1 MNSFVSILG
10 TNKPVIAT
18 PIATPFTG
26 YKFDVADV
34 SSNTAF
40 VYNYATL
47 KWDGNFNNCSISSN
61 VKKYGTGSISFN
73 NTQAYNS
80 AGSSYLKI
88 PPITASNISNGLS
101 ITFWVNANS
110 SNTVPYL
117 FDFARSDFTNSNNM
131 LCHYIPNGSNGD
143 LIFYP
148 DVNRIPYI
156 QVSNVIRFNQWQHIA
171 ITINKSKLITI
182 YVDAVSKH
190 SITTSNDP
198 LPSNVYPKNNCIVGA
213 SFYPNVGTVG
223 NMDNFYLYNKVL
235 TNAEITN
242 IYNNVLE

>member
-47 KWDGNFNNCSISSN
+47 KWDGNFNNCSISSS

-73 NTQAYNS
+73 NTQGFNS
-80 AGSSYLKI
+80 VTSSYLKI
-88 PPITASNISNGLS
+88 PPITASNISIGLS
-101 ITFWVNANS
+101 ITFWLNPNS
-110 SNTVPYL
+110 SNTSPFL
-117 FDFARSDFTNSNNM
+117 FDFAKNATTNSNNM
-131 LCHYIPNGSNGD
+131 VCHLQPNGSNGD
-143 LIFYP
+143 LVLYP
-148 DVNRIPYI
+148 NVTRGTYI
-156 QVSNVIRFNQWQHIA
+156 LVSNVIIYNQWQHIA
-171 ITINKSKLITI
+171 FTINKSNLITI
-182 YVDAVSKH
+182 YVDAVSKY
-190 SITTSNDP
+190 SGTFAIDP
-198 LPSNVYPKNNCIVGA
+198 LLSTAYPKNNCIVGA
-213 SFYPNVGTVG
+213 SFYPNAGIVG
-223 NMDNFYLYNKVL
+223 NIDNFYIYNKAL

-242 IYNNVLE
+242 IYNNIL

>member
-47 KWDGNFNNCSISSN
+47 KWDGNFNNCSISSS

-88 PPITASNISNGLS
+88 PPITASNVSNGLS
-101 ITFWVNANS
+101 ITFWLNANS
-110 SNTVPYL
+110 SNNVPFL
-117 FDFARSDFTNSNNM
+117 FDFAKNASTNSNNM

-148 DVNRIPYI
+148 DYSQNNSYI

-171 ITINKSKLITI
+171 FTINKSRLITI
-182 YVDAVSKH
+182 YVDAVSTY
-190 SITTSNDP
+190 SGTFAIDP
-198 LPSNVYPKNNCIVGA
+198 LLSSAYPKNNCIVGTT
-213 SFYPNVGTVG
+213 FFPNVGTVG
-223 NMDNFYLYNKVL
+223 NMDNFYIYNKAL

-242 IYNNVLE
+242 IYNNVL